1 MQLGNSFEA
10 INQLS
15 LKAVIFGHMQERACQ
30 SNWCTWSTQGKLSQS
45 NWCTGSTQG
54 KLSQSNWWTGFSQG
68 KLSQSNSCTGSTQG
82 TLRSCSIFP
91 VRSQISTITVA
102 TFNTTLAS
110 FNVGYADF
118 FSEHM
123 RKLCSQ
129 VPIPEMPHEPLACAN
144 LPRSLTDSCI
154 NYSYLEDTE
163 HIDGTNNFVHK
174 NGMLDL
180 SVRGSTFPNE
190 D

>member
-1 MQLGNSFEA
+1 M
-10 INQLS
+10 
-15 LKAVIFGHMQERACQ
+15 
-30 SNWCTWSTQGKLSQS
+30 
-45 NWCTGSTQG
+45 
-54 KLSQSNWWTGFSQG
+54 
-68 KLSQSNSCTGSTQG
+68 
-82 TLRSCSIFP
+82 
-91 VRSQISTITVA
+91 RSQISTITVA

-123 RKLCSQ
+123 RKLCNQ

-180 SVRGSTFPNE
+180 SVRSKNFSYQSLDILTLWPGFCHAMKRAYRFLARLNLKMKSLPTEKISQMCQPSQRHLSLLIFFRHDIRCDLISEYFYNPKTLANPE
-190 D
+190 

>member
-1 MQLGNSFEA
+1 M
-10 INQLS
+10 
-15 LKAVIFGHMQERACQ
+15 
-30 SNWCTWSTQGKLSQS
+30 
-45 NWCTGSTQG
+45 
-54 KLSQSNWWTGFSQG
+54 
-68 KLSQSNSCTGSTQG
+68 
-82 TLRSCSIFP
+82 
-91 VRSQISTITVA
+91 A

-123 RKLCSQ
+123 RKLCNQ

-154 NYSYLEDTE
+154 NYSCLEDTD
-163 HIDGTNNFVHK
+163 HIDGTSNFVHK

-180 SVRGSTFPNE
+180 SVNFNE
-190 D
+190 KKSCHL

>member
-1 MQLGNSFEA
+1 MSFS
-10 INQLS
+10 ITSCIKSCSLLVNKDSLS
-15 LKAVIFGHMQERACQ
+15 LPFHNSRDGNLQVAIFLPA
-30 SNWCTWSTQGKLSQS
+30 
-45 NWCTGSTQG
+45 
-54 KLSQSNWWTGFSQG
+54 
-68 KLSQSNSCTGSTQG
+68 
-82 TLRSCSIFP
+82 

-123 RKLCSQ
+123 RKLCNQ

-154 NYSYLEDTE
+154 NYSCLEDTD

-180 SVRGSTFPNE
+180 SVIGKERGKPGPSSVNIAVPLRSGV
-190 D
+190 